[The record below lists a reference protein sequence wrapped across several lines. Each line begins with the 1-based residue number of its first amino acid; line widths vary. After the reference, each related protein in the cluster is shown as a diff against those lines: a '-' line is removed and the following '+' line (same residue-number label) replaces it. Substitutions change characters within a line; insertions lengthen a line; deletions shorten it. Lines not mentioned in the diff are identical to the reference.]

1 MISFASPTQQLERS
15 NIERYIMAV
24 KQLTI
29 NQLSEPDKQKLL
41 KVLRDCSDSMARMD
55 AEKDLVREAITETSK
70 NMQLPKRLVAR
81 LVKVYHKQNYD
92 EEVAVHE
99 QFETLYETVVK

>member
-1 MISFASPTQQLERS
+1 
-15 NIERYIMAV
+15 MAV

-29 NQLSEPDKQKLL
+29 NQLSEPDKEKLF
-41 KVLRDCSDSMARMD
+41 KIIQECSNSMVRIEGEQD
-55 AEKDLVREAITETSK
+55 YIREAIADTAK
-70 NMQLPKRLVAR
+70 NMQLPKKLVAR

-99 QFETLYETVVK
+99 QFETLYESVVK

>member
-1 MISFASPTQQLERS
+1 
-15 NIERYIMAV
+15 MAV

-29 NQLSEPDKQKLL
+29 NQLSEPDKEKLF
-41 KVLRDCSDSMARMD
+41 KVIKECSDSMARQD
-55 AEKDLVREAITETSK
+55 AEKDFVRESIAETAK
-70 NMQLPKRLVAR
+70 NMQLPKKLVAR
-81 LVKVYHKQNYD
+81 LVKVYHKQNFD

>member
-1 MISFASPTQQLERS
+1 
-15 NIERYIMAV
+15 MAV

-29 NQLSEPDKQKLL
+29 NQLSEPDKEKLF
-41 KVLRDCSDSMARMD
+41 KIIQECSNSMVRIEGEQD
-55 AEKDLVREAITETSK
+55 YIREAIADTAK
-70 NMQLPKRLVAR
+70 NMQLPKKLVAR

>member
-1 MISFASPTQQLERS
+1 
-15 NIERYIMAV
+15 MAV

-29 NQLSEPDKQKLL
+29 NQLSEPDRDKLF
-41 KVLRDCSDSMARMD
+41 KVIKECSDSMTRQD
-55 AEKDLVREAITETSK
+55 AEKDFVRESIAETSK
-70 NMQLPKRLVAR
+70 NMQLPKKLVAR
-81 LVKVYHKQNYD
+81 LVKVYHKQNFD

>member
-1 MISFASPTQQLERS
+1 
-15 NIERYIMAV
+15 MAV

-29 NQLSEPDKQKLL
+29 NQLSEPDKEKLF
-41 KVLRDCSDSMARMD
+41 KIIKECSNSMVRID
-55 AEKDLVREAITETSK
+55 GEKDYIREAIADTAKS
-70 NMQLPKRLVAR
+70 MQLPKKLVSRLI
-81 LVKVYHKQNYD
+81 KVYHKQNYD

>member
-1 MISFASPTQQLERS
+1 
-15 NIERYIMAV
+15 MAI

-29 NQLSEPDKQKLL
+29 NQLSEPDKEKLF
-41 KVLRDCSDSMARMD
+41 KVIKECSDSMTRQD
-55 AEKDLVREAITETSK
+55 SEKDFVRESITETANK
-70 NMQLPKRLVAR
+70 MQLPKKLVAR
-81 LVKVYHKQNYD
+81 LVKVYHKQNFD

>member
-1 MISFASPTQQLERS
+1 
-15 NIERYIMAV
+15 MAV

-29 NQLSEPDKQKLL
+29 NQLSEPDKEKLF
-41 KVLRDCSDSMARMD
+41 KVIRDCSDSLTRMD
-55 AEKDLVREAITETSK
+55 AEKDLVREAISETAK
-70 NMQLPKRLVAR
+70 KMQLPKQLVSR

-92 EEVAVHE
+92 EEIAVHE